1 MERKRENSMLKKI
14 LVLGGSFGGL
24 TAALEI
30 KRRLGGRVEVTV
42 ISKDDRFVFLP
53 SLPWLVTGHRQAASL
68 SLQISAI
75 LASRRIHFVH
85 GTACSID
92 PVRMRVTTET
102 DSYDYDYLV
111 IATGPH
117 LACEEIPGLGPQQ
130 GYTHCIFTLE
140 HAQKSREAWEKILKT
155 PGPLV
160 LGSTQLASCFGP
172 YYELAFEFDH
182 ELRRRRMRHKVPITY
197 LTSEACLGHMGIDG
211 LGPSRRF
218 MEDEFAKRDIK
229 AVVSQAV
236 TAVEPESIHLADGRK
251 LPFKLAM
258 LAPPF
263 KGVAGVAGLGNA
275 RGFIPVDEQYRHPQ
289 YANIYAVGVAVA
301 MAPRE
306 PTPVPTG
313 VPKTGYMTVQMAK
326 AAAFNIAADCNN
338 TAPLAAGDI
347 NILCLL
353 DMGGTGALMYAEPM
367 LPPRQ
372 RSLLKKGRWVP
383 WAKAGLE
390 SYFLWKMRHGL
401 SRLP

>member
-1 MERKRENSMLKKI
+1 MLKKV

-24 TAALEI
+24 TAALEV
-30 KRRLGGRVEVTV
+30 KRRLGERIDVTV
-42 ISKDDRFVFLP
+42 ISKEDRFVFLP
-53 SLPWLVTGHRQAASL
+53 SLPWLVTGHRQAAALTLPL
-68 SLQISAI
+68 STI
-75 LASRRIHFVH
+75 LASRKIHFVH
-85 GTACSID
+85 GTACGID
-92 PVRMRVTTET
+92 PARMQVTTET
-102 DSYDYDYLV
+102 QSHDYDYLV

-117 LACEEIPGLGPQQ
+117 LACEEIPGLGPKQ
-130 GYTHCIFTLE
+130 GHTHCIFTLE
-140 HAQKSREAWEKILKT
+140 HAQKSREAWLNLLAN
-155 PGPLV
+155 PGPIV
-160 LGSTQLASCFGP
+160 LGSTQMASCFGP
-172 YYELAFEFDH
+172 YYELAFELDH

-197 LTSEACLGHMGIDG
+197 LTSESYLGHMGIDG

-218 MEDEFAKRDIK
+218 IEDEFAKRDIK
-229 AVVSQAV
+229 AVVNQAV
-236 TAVEPESIHLADGRK
+236 ATVEPDNIHLTDNRK
-251 LPFKLAM
+251 LPFKLAL

-263 KGVAGVAGLGNA
+263 KGVAGVAALGNP
-275 RGFIPVDEQYRHPQ
+275 RGFIPVDSHYRHPQ
-289 YANIYAVGVAVA
+289 HANVYAVGVAVA

-338 TAPLAAGDI
+338 TTPLAVEDL

-353 DMGGTGALMYAEPM
+353 DMGGTGALMFAEPI

-390 SYFLWKMRHGL
+390 RYFLWKMRHGL
-401 SRLP
+401 SQLP